1 VLAFCSIPPCSDA
14 KLVNGGEN
22 VKFLDESSA
31 GDTIYWDFPDR
42 GVNIF
47 KIDLR
52 ERVLFAPETKTNLL
66 HLLATARQRLA
77 DAGDPDHVLK
87 RGFYE
92 DDQVGPILGA
102 ALHGRLLDF
111 LFPVEANMVEQARG
125 AGIKMAA
132 FRKDQ
137 FTNPDAAREDLAEF
151 GQKLSSD
158 FNANLGNFAVGNA
171 LMPLGTA
178 IYAAGARALDPT
190 LDTDPAAMLTVEML
204 RAGVISL
211 NPDDTDVLHA
221 ARVVHA
227 KS

>member
-1 VLAFCSIPPCSDA
+1 
-14 KLVNGGEN
+14 
-22 VKFLDESSA
+22 LDETA
-31 GDTIYWDFPDR
+31 GGKTIYWDFRDR

-47 KIDLR
+47 GVDLR
-52 ERVLFAPETKTNLL
+52 EKVLFAPETRTNLSG
-66 HLLATARQRLA
+66 LLQIARHRLK
-77 DAGDPDHVLK
+77 DGGDPDHVLQS
-87 RGFYE
+87 GFY
-92 DDQVGPILGA
+92 DDGQIPQILGF
-102 ALHGRLLDF
+102 ALDGQRLDF
-111 LFPVEANMVEQARG
+111 LFPVEANMVEQARV

-132 FRKDQ
+132 FRNNQ
-137 FTNPDAAREDLAEF
+137 FTSPEAARQDLAKF
-151 GQKLSSD
+151 GEKLSSD

-204 RAGVISL
+204 RAGVINL